1 MKITFFGATREVTG
15 SKHILTTE
23 KGTRI
28 LLDCGLFQGKGLET
42 DSMNRNMPFDAK
54 SIDFL
59 ILSHAHIDHS
69 GAIPFLVKNG
79 FKGTIFC
86 TNATRDLCSI
96 LLADC
101 GKIQEMDTKTNN
113 KKRGKQGLSPL
124 EPLYTLADAQK
135 SMNHFA
141 SISYN
146 FDFRINDEVS
156 VNFTDTGHILGA
168 AAVNLK
174 ITENGVEKT
183 LCYTSDIGRYE
194 NAIIRD
200 PEPFLQADYIIT
212 ESTYGDRLHDNKTDS
227 QDKLAEIVRNTC
239 SVKRGKLIIPSF
251 SVGRT
256 QEIVYALHKLQ
267 HIGKM
272 PKVNVYV
279 DSPLSVNATNI
290 MRMHPECFNQEIR
303 EMMMDDPDPFGFNNL
318 FYIQSVEDSKRLN
331 STNDPCIIISSSGM
345 MEAGRVKHHLAN
357 NISNPRTTIL
367 IVGYCEPRTLG
378 AKIKRGEKEV
388 SIFGTV
394 YKVKADVEVL
404 ESYSAHG
411 DYFEMIKYLN
421 CQDKSKIKQ
430 IFLVHGEYDVQQKYK
445 ATLENNRFRNIEIP
459 EVGQTFEL

>member
-1 MKITFFGATREVTG
+1 MKITFIGAAREVTG
-15 SKHILTTE
+15 SKHLLTTE
-23 KGTRI
+23 SGTNI

-42 DSMNRNMPFDAK
+42 DSMNRNLPVDPK
-54 SIDFL
+54 TIDYL

-69 GAIPFLVKNG
+69 GAIPFYVKNG
-79 FKGTIFC
+79 FKGIIIC

-113 KKRGKQGLSPL
+113 KKRGKQGFKPL

-135 SMNHFA
+135 SMSFFV
-141 SISYN
+141 SVSYN
-146 FDFRINDEVS
+146 FEFRVNDEVT

-174 ITENGVEKT
+174 INEKGKEKH

-200 PEPFLQADYIIT
+200 PQPFPQAEYIIT
-212 ESTYGDRLHDNKTDS
+212 ESTYGDRLHDNKADS
-227 QDKLAEIVRNTC
+227 QDKLAAIVKQTC

-256 QEIVYALHKLQ
+256 QEIVYALNKLYNT
-267 HIGKM
+267 GKL

-290 MRMHPECFNQEIR
+290 MRMHPECFNEEIR
-303 EMMMDDPDPFGFNNL
+303 QTMIDDPDPFGFNNL
-318 FYIQSVEDSKRLN
+318 YYIQSSEDSKRLN
-331 STNDPCIIISSSGM
+331 NINEPCIIISSSGM

-357 NISNPRTTIL
+357 NISNPKTTIL
-367 IVGYCEPRTLG
+367 VVGYCEPKTLG
-378 AKIKRGEKEV
+378 AKIKRGEKQV
-388 SIFGTV
+388 SIFGTS
-394 YKVKADVEVL
+394 YEVKADVEIL

-421 CQDKSKIKQ
+421 CQDKKKIKK
-430 IFLVHGEYDVQQKYK
+430 IFLVHGEYEVQQKYK
-445 ATLENNRFRNIEIP
+445 TTLENNRFKNIEIP
-459 EVGQTFEL
+459 EQGQVFTI

>member
-1 MKITFFGATREVTG
+1 MKITFFGAAREVTG
-15 SKHILTTE
+15 SKHLLTTLN
-23 KGTRI
+23 GTNV

-42 DSMNRNMPFDAK
+42 DAMNRNLPFDAK
-54 SIDFL
+54 SIDYL

-69 GAIPFLVKNG
+69 GAIPFLVKKG
-79 FKGTIFC
+79 FNGTIIC

-124 EPLYTLADAQK
+124 EPLYTLSDAQK
-135 SMNHFA
+135 SMNNFV
-141 SISYN
+141 SVSYN
-146 FDFRINDEVS
+146 FEFKINDEVS
-156 VNFTDTGHILGA
+156 VSFTDTGHILGA

-174 ITENGVEKT
+174 INENGIVKK

-194 NAIIRD
+194 NAIIKD
-200 PEPFLQADYIIT
+200 PEPFPQADFIIT
-212 ESTYGDRLHDNKTDS
+212 ESTYGDRLHENKTDS
-227 QDKLAEIVRNTC
+227 QDKLAEIVKNTC

-256 QEIVYALHKLQ
+256 QEIVYALHKLV
-267 HIGKM
+267 HLGKM

-290 MRMHPECFNQEIR
+290 MRMHPECFNEEIR
-303 EMMMDDPDPFGFNNL
+303 TTMMDDPDPFGFNNL

-331 STNDPCIIISSSGM
+331 NSNDPCIIISSSGM

-357 NISNPRTTIL
+357 SISNPRTTIL

-388 SIFGTV
+388 SIFGIN
-394 YKVKADVEVL
+394 YEVKADVESL

-421 CQDKSKIKQ
+421 CQDKNKIKQ

-445 ATLENNRFRNIEIP
+445 TTLENNRFRNIEIP
-459 EVGQTFEL
+459 ASGQMFEL